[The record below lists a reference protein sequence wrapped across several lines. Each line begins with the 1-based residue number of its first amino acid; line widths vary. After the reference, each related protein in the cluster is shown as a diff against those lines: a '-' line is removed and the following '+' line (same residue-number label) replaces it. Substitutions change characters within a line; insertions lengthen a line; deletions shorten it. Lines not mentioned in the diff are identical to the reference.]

1 MLRHAASRLART
13 RGFCTAADRPYVMM
27 VTVTVPDDRKA
38 EFLKVLDSDV
48 RGSRFEEDGCLRMDL
63 LQDEA
68 DESKYYFYMA
78 YKNKAALDAHRDTE
92 HYQAWSAFRASGGI
106 SSQVASKAFAVDFQM
121 P

>member
-1 MLRHAASRLART
+1 
-13 RGFCTAADRPYVMM
+13 M

-68 DESKYYFYMA
+68 DESS
-78 YKNKAALDAHRDTE
+78 NAASTENPLTGHR
-92 HYQAWSAFRASGGI
+92 A
-106 SSQVASKAFAVDFQM
+106 
-121 P
+121 